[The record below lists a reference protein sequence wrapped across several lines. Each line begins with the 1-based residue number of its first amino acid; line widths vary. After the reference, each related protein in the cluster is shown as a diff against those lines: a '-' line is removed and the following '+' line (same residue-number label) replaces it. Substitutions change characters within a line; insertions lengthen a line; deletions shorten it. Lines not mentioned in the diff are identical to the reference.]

1 MAAARQQLIE
11 LRLAAVFIKVA
22 SCTAIRNDI
31 IVLRY
36 QTKVLILKP
45 YRECGREATNV
56 FI

>member
-36 QTKVLILKP
+36 RTKVLILKP

>member
-1 MAAARQQLIE
+1 
-11 LRLAAVFIKVA
+11 VFIKVA

-36 QTKVLILKP
+36 RTKVLILKP